1 MVEETVI
8 QKILTKNQF
17 DEATKV
23 SLFSGGQI
31 NSVYQIGEALV
42 LKIENELDVT
52 PHQPEIM
59 SLALRAGAKVPKI
72 LDFGQIDGKRYL
84 LMSKISGR
92 KLSEDWFSFSDEQKE
107 NLIRQ
112 IVEQLKIFH
121 SIGFAKYSSRRPNEF
136 DNWETAIDWLTNLD
150 RIEVDKIAGRHRE
163 DFELVRDFYLSHKQL
178 LYDSDPPVLVHN
190 DLHFEN
196 ILHEGGELTGIIDFD
211 FARQA
216 PKDYELWHLL
226 DSLRVPKY
234 FVEEKLEKSWENF
247 KVGQEIAWFKK
258 YYPELFEK
266 KDLITRI
273 KLYITED
280 IIGDLLDGASDK
292 FHQKVDDYFRNDW
305 LEKNL
310 F

>member
-8 QKILTKNQF
+8 QKILTKNQL

-42 LKIENELDVT
+42 LKVENELDVT

-59 SLALRAGAKVPKI
+59 SLALLAGVKVPKI

-84 LMSKISGR
+84 LMSKIFGR

-150 RIEVDKIAGRHRE
+150 RIEV
-163 DFELVRDFYLSHKQL
+163 
-178 LYDSDPPVLVHN
+178 
-190 DLHFEN
+190 
-196 ILHEGGELTGIIDFD
+196 
-211 FARQA
+211 
-216 PKDYELWHLL
+216 
-226 DSLRVPKY
+226 
-234 FVEEKLEKSWENF
+234 
-247 KVGQEIAWFKK
+247 
-258 YYPELFEK
+258 
-266 KDLITRI
+266 I
-273 KLYITED
+273 KLPVGIGRILNWFAIFICRINSFCTILTRRFWSITIYILK
-280 IIGDLLDGASDK
+280 IFCMRAG
-292 FHQKVDDYFRNDW
+292 N
-305 LEKNL
+305 
-310 F
+310 